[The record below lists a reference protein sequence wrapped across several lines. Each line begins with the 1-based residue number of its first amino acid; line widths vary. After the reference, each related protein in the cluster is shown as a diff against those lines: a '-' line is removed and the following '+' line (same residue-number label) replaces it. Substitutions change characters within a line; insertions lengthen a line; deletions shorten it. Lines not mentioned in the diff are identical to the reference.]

1 MEPLRPATYVRKY
14 DDLAQLAA
22 TLRQETRIAIDTE
35 SNSLY
40 AYRERVC
47 LIQISTRQQDY
58 IVDPLIIVDMS
69 PLGPVLEDPNIEKVF
84 HAAEYDLICLQR
96 DYGFTVNNLFD
107 TMIAAR
113 ICGQKSVGLGSLLA
127 QFAGV
132 ELDKRH
138 QRDDWG
144 QRPLPPDSLQYA
156 QMDTHYLLDLRD
168 QLAEILSELGRWHEA
183 KEAFSE
189 ATRVNLPDMN
199 FDPEGYW
206 RIGMPNQLNRHQM
219 AILREMYLLREQL
232 AESRDLPPFKVF
244 PDKTL
249 IQVALAEP
257 RRMGDLNDIDG
268 MTPAQ
273 IRRYGKQVLKAV
285 ERSNKDRLP
294 EPPVRQPAAEP
305 DIVECYTLLREWRKQ
320 RAQERGVESDVIVS
334 REALWTLAHR
344 HPTTLE
350 AMADIQGLGPW
361 RLATYG
367 EDLLAVLKKCNGN
380 GNGKH

>member
-1 MEPLRPATYVRKY
+1 MEPLRPATYVRKF
-14 DDLAQLAA
+14 DDLVRLAA
-22 TLRQETRIAIDTE
+22 ALRQETQIAIDTE

-69 PLGPVLEDPNIEKVF
+69 PLGPVLEDPKIEKVF

-96 DYGFTVNNLFD
+96 DYGFTVKNLFD

-127 QFAGV
+127 EFAGV

-168 QLAEILSELGRWHEA
+168 QLAAILTELGRWHEA
-183 KEAFSE
+183 KEAFAE
-189 ATRVNLPDMN
+189 ATHVNLPDLS

-219 AILREMYLLREQL
+219 AILREVYLLRDHL
-232 AESRDLPPFKVF
+232 AEGRDLPPFKVF

-249 IQVALAEP
+249 VQIALAEP
-257 RRMGDLNDIDG
+257 RKLGDLNEIDG

-273 IRRYGKQVLKAV
+273 IRRYGKDILKAV
-285 ERSNKDRLP
+285 ERSDKERLP
-294 EPPVRQPAAEP
+294 QPPPRQPAAEP
-305 DIVECYTLLREWRKQ
+305 DIVECYTMLREWRKL

-350 AMADIQGLGPW
+350 AMANIHGLGPW
-361 RLATYG
+361 RLAAYG

-380 GNGKH
+380 SNGKH

>member
-1 MEPLRPATYVRKY
+1 MESLRPATYVRKFE
-14 DDLAQLAA
+14 DLVRLAES
-22 TLRQETRIAIDTE
+22 LRQHTQLAIDTE

-47 LIQISTRQQDY
+47 LIQLSTREQDY
-58 IVDPLIIVDMS
+58 IIDPLIIVDMS
-69 PLGPVLEDPNIEKVF
+69 PLGPLMAEPAIEKVF
-84 HAAEYDLICLQR
+84 HAAEYDLICMQR
-96 DYGFTVNNLFD
+96 DYGFKVANLFD

-113 ICGQKSVGLGSLLA
+113 VCGHKSVGLGSLLA
-127 QFAGV
+127 EFQGV

-168 QLAEILSELGRWHEA
+168 RLAADLTELGRWHEA
-183 KEAFSE
+183 KEAFAE
-189 ATRVNLPDMN
+189 ATRVNLPDMT

-206 RIGMPNQLNRHQM
+206 RIGMPNQLTRHQM
-219 AILREMYLLREQL
+219 AILRELYLLREEL
-232 AESRDLPPFKVF
+232 AETRDLPPFKVF

-249 IQVALAEP
+249 VQLAIGEP
-257 RRMGDLNDIDG
+257 HKLGDLNPIDG

-273 IRRYGKQVLKAV
+273 IRRYGKQVLAAI
-285 ERSNKDRLP
+285 ERSDKERLP
-294 EPPVRQPAAEP
+294 APPTRQPAAEP
-305 DIVECYTLLREWRKQ
+305 EIVECYTLLREWRKQ

-350 AMADIQGLGPW
+350 AMADIQGIGPW
-361 RLATYG
+361 RLAAYG
-367 EDLLAVLKKCNGN
+367 EALLEVLKQCNG
-380 GNGKH
+380 KT